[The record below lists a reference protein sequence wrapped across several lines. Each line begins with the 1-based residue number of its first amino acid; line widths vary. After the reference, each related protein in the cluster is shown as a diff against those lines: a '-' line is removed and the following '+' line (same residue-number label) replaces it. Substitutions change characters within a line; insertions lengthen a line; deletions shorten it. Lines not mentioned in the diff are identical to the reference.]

1 MKVLQ
6 WFCFQNK
13 RETVSQMQP
22 FLQFLVDFGSCDMDE
37 CHNEQQ
43 QLQYGSNASVWNKFV
58 ACKQAKYEAG
68 TYAYTT

>member
-1 MKVLQ
+1 
-6 WFCFQNK
+6 
-13 RETVSQMQP
+13 MQP
-22 FLQFLVDFGSCDMDE
+22 FLQFLVHLRSCDMDK
-37 CHNEQQ
+37 CHDEQQ